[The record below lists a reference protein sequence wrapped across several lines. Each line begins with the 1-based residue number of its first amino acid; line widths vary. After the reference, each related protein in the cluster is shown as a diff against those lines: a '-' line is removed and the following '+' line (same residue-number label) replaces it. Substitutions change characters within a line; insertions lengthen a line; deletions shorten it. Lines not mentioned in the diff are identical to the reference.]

1 MTISS
6 TYKKASSEVMA
17 RSELSALISLLDDP
31 DDFVQQ
37 KVMERL
43 SQLDERSVPLLD
55 EIREGIADEKLR
67 KRLTDLI
74 HKFTFDS
81 FEMEFIEYL
90 DCGVS
95 SVADLEKGQL
105 LLSRFENPTLRT
117 DLYRRQLDKMA
128 SRLEPEI
135 RTGLSRSEILQAFVS
150 FFFEKE
156 YFKGAESDYMHP
168 DNSYLHK
175 VLQRRRGIPIS
186 LSMVMMFVANRL
198 DLPFFGVNMPMHFM
212 LKYESGNES
221 TLIDPFNGGKVV
233 TLDQCSY
240 FLRNHGIVPG
250 PAHFNKASER
260 DILARSIRNLIFSYE
275 KSGETERSVELKRLL
290 GYIMSIRKI

>member
-6 TYKKASSEVMA
+6 TYKKAPTGATA
-17 RSELSALISLLDDP
+17 RNELRALVSLLDDP
-31 DDFVQQ
+31 DEFVHQ

-43 SQLDERSVPLLD
+43 LQLDERSVPLLD
-55 EIREGIADEKLR
+55 EIREEITDEKIR
-67 KRLTDLI
+67 KSLTDLI
-74 HKFTFDS
+74 HKLTFDS

-90 DCGVS
+90 EFGVS

-117 DLYRRQLDKMA
+117 DLYQRQLDKMA
-128 SRLEPEI
+128 ARLEPEI

-198 DLPFFGVNMPMHFM
+198 GLPFFGVNMPMHFM
-212 LKYESGNES
+212 LKYESYNES

-240 FLRNHGIVPG
+240 FLRNHGIVPR
-250 PAHFNKASER
+250 PVHFDKASER

-275 KSGETERSVELKRLL
+275 KSGEAERAAELKRLL
-290 GYIMSIRKI
+290 GYIVPAGKK